1 MCIIVVF
8 IILEYNYP
16 PVPLNF
22 KWCHQKNDFH
32 THQDI
37 PFPHT
42 FITWK
47 L

>member
-32 THQDI
+32 AHQDI
-37 PFPHT
+37 SFPCSH
-42 FITWK
+42 
-47 L
+47 